1 MPSVF
6 SLELRRD
13 ELNERMGGGL
23 PQNSFVLLEAPNAVG
38 KSILAQRFT
47 FGLLSN
53 NTSVTYVSTELSLS
67 SFMNQM
73 NSLDYGVVD
82 KLMSD
87 QLFFVSIFSSL
98 GDVKQGA
105 SFIKGI
111 LGEDRLFQ
119 KDVIIFDTF
128 SDLLFEQNTAREYYF
143 EILHAFKKITSMGKT
158 IVFCVDP
165 ERLNPTCH
173 NLLRNISEVYLRL
186 QIKEQFGVMVT
197 SLNIDRFVGA
207 ASDVTTE
214 NPFKIKAGVGI
225 IVETASAS

>member
-1 MPSVF
+1 
-6 SLELRRD
+6 
-13 ELNERMGGGL
+13 
-23 PQNSFVLLEAPNAVG
+23 
-38 KSILAQRFT
+38 
-47 FGLLSN
+47 
-53 NTSVTYVSTELSLS
+53 
-67 SFMNQM
+67 
-73 NSLDYGVVD
+73 
-82 KLMSD
+82 
-87 QLFFVSIFSSL
+87 
-98 GDVKQGA
+98 
-105 SFIKGI
+105 
-111 LGEDRLFQ
+111 
-119 KDVIIFDTF
+119 
-128 SDLLFEQNTAREYYF
+128 
-143 EILHAFKKITSMGKT
+143 MGKT